1 MTASSVGKAALRKP
15 WAFGSLALTASAI
28 AIAPALALV
37 IPWLISLV
45 W

>member
-1 MTASSVGKAALRKP
+1 MTASSAGKAALREP
-15 WAFGSLALTASAI
+15 WAFGSLALTAI
-28 AIAPALALV
+28 AIALALALA